1 MARQRC
7 HHKDGLDDHRAI
19 IPDFYPVI
27 PNFYPVIP
35 AKAGIQK
42 AADALSGNADKTS
55 SALALSRNWRGARL
69 VRIRIRG
76 IIGFQD
82 FSGASFARRALARI
96 RLGGIFGYGE
106 RRKPGDAK
114 S

>member
-1 MARQRC
+1 MPMARQRC

-42 AADALSGNADKTS
+42 AADALSAMRTIHPAPSLCPETGGAR
-55 SALALSRNWRGARL
+55 ALSES
-69 VRIRIRG
+69 
-76 IIGFQD
+76 GFA
-82 FSGASFARRALARI
+82 GL
-96 RLGGIFGYGE
+96 
-106 RRKPGDAK
+106 
-114 S
+114 